1 VYHNLPHGGRQASNG
16 EMMGDARGGMSIS
29 DDSESCG
36 KQTVWNKIRAFLE
49 FFKRDK
55 LKNNRHNSGSIKLD
69 DLKIH
74 GLKNTKS
81 VKIRGFSENVLI
93 ARFKFPNLML
103 TSNYE
108 VNNWGKM
115 SSYKINGNG
124 RMEMAL
130 KNVKIKISLPI
141 IEELHNGQKSL
152 KAISPQIGLKMKR

>member
-1 VYHNLPHGGRQASNG
+1 
-16 EMMGDARGGMSIS
+16 MGDARGGMSIS

-36 KQTVWNKIRAFLE
+36 KQTVWNKFRGFLE

-55 LKNNRHNSGSIKLD
+55 WKNHRHNSSGSIKLD

-81 VKIRGFSENVLI
+81 VKIRGFHENVLKF
-93 ARFKFPNLML
+93 RLKFPNLML

-108 VNNWGKM
+108 MNNWGKV

-130 KNVKIKISLPI
+130 KNVKIKISMPI

-152 KAISPQIGLKMKR
+152 KAISPQIRLKMKR